1 MSFSRNSPNARD
13 KVSIRGFKPERKKL
27 LKGALSSKEIIEEL
41 KAGANPEN
49 VEGMAKFGINPHN
62 TLGVS
67 VADIRKMAKEIG
79 TNYILAGELWASG
92 IHEARIL
99 AGLVHDPAML
109 TESQMEKW
117 VHEFDSWDVCDQVCS
132 NLFDKTPFAHRKA
145 VEWSGKEE
153 EFVKRAGFVMM
164 AALAVHDKAVSNPIF
179 ERFLPLIRKA
189 STDDRNFVKKAVNWA
204 LRQIGKRNLALNRKA
219 IETAEK
225 IGRLGSPSAKWIAMD
240 ALRELKSEA
249 VQNRLHKRF

>member
-1 MSFSRNSPNARD
+1 MSFSRSNPNARD
-13 KVSIRGFKPERKKL
+13 KVSIHGLRPERKKL
-27 LKGALSSKEIIEEL
+27 LKGALSAKEIIEEL

-49 VEGMAKFGINPHN
+49 VEGMVKFGINPHN

-67 VADIRKMAKEIG
+67 VADLRKMAKEIG
-79 TNYILAGELWASG
+79 TDYSLAGELWASG

-109 TESQMEKW
+109 TESQMERW
-117 VHEFDSWDVCDQVCS
+117 VREFDSWDVCDQICS

-145 VEWSGKEE
+145 VEWSGREE

-164 AALAVHDKAVSNPIF
+164 AALAVHDKAVSDPVF
-179 ERFLPLIRKA
+179 EKFLPLIRKA
-189 STDDRNFVKKAVNWA
+189 STDNRNFVKKAVNWA

-225 IGRLGSPSAKWIAMD
+225 IGGLDSPSAKWIAMD

-249 VQNRLHKRF
+249 VQDRLHRRF